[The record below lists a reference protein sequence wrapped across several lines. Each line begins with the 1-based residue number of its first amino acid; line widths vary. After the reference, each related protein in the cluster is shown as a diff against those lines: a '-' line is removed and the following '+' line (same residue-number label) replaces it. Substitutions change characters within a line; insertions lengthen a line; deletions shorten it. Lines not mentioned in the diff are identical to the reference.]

1 MKEKQ
6 CCLCPIMGG
15 ALKPTTLEG
24 DQWCHAA
31 CMQWIPE
38 VCVCVF
44 GCWYEGSLLAAKCV
58 PIDFSGAMQP
68 E

>member
-1 MKEKQ
+1 
-6 CCLCPIMGG
+6 MGG